1 MVRFSENIAKISTH
15 NTAQP
20 DVNYPPPLVDM
31 IEKGYSWIVISFV
44 KKKKRGTESKSDISF
59 YVTQQCLLRR
69 SKSAK
74 KMAILLI

>member
-44 KKKKRGTESKSDISF
+44 KKKKEAQNLNLTSVFMLHNNVCFEEVK
-59 YVTQQCLLRR
+59 VL
-69 SKSAK
+69 K
-74 KMAILLI
+74 KWQFF